1 MHLTRQ
7 ASSTKLPIKR
17 KGTKYLAVASLNKE
31 SAVPVVI
38 AIREMIKLAR
48 TAKEVR
54 EMIKKRQLKI
64 NGQTVYEL
72 NDSVQLFNILE
83 VDKLY
88 RLNLLPT
95 GKFVFEEIKDKE
107 RLCKI
112 IGKKLLSYG
121 IQYNMH
127 DGSNLVT
134 KDKLSVG
141 DSVYLDFSGKLKS
154 HVTVGKG
161 KDIIVISGK
170 YSGKKGKVDSV
181 SEDSRVLV
189 KLNDKEDKVSLD
201 KRSFVV
207 L

>member
-17 KGTKYLAVASLNKE
+17 KGTKYIAVASFNKDN
-31 SAVPVVI
+31 AVPVVI
-38 AIREMIKLAR
+38 AVRDMIKLAR

-64 NGQTVYEL
+64 NGRTVYEL
-72 NDSVQLFNILE
+72 NDAVQLFNILE
-83 VDKLY
+83 ADKSY

-95 GKFVFEEIKDKE
+95 GKFFFEESKDKE

-127 DGSNLVT
+127 DGSNIIS
-134 KDKLSVG
+134 KDKLAVG
-141 DSVYLDFSGKLKS
+141 DSVYLDFSGKVKS
-154 HVTVGKG
+154 HVALGKG
-161 KDIIVISGK
+161 KEFLVISGK
-170 YSGKKGKVDSV
+170 YSGSKGKIDSV
-181 SEDSRVLV
+181 SEDKRVLV
-189 KLNDKEDKVSLD
+189 KLSDKEDKISLT
-201 KRSFVV
+201 KESF
-207 L
+207 